1 MLSSMDEEKWQ
12 TAEQVWAQLYQRKAA
27 ARETISLVEL
37 DDFRT
42 GESRYIYADRGAL
55 PYLKETIQMCIRD
68 RKYAGSCTYC
78 AASCNDNHGKN
89 YNANMK
95 NAMLKSKY

>member
-1 MLSSMDEEKWQ
+1 MNKEVRWQ
-12 TAEQVWAQLYQRKAA
+12 SVLLQCKILNNKYFVVGGEAMKVVNPIGRSTQGVITPRGCTCSVKKNNYTA
-27 ARETISLVEL
+27 
-37 DDFRT
+37 
-42 GESRYIYADRGAL
+42 
-55 PYLKETIQMCIRD
+55 M

>member
-1 MLSSMDEEKWQ
+1 M
-12 TAEQVWAQLYQRKAA
+12 
-27 ARETISLVEL
+27 
-37 DDFRT
+37 
-42 GESRYIYADRGAL
+42 
-55 PYLKETIQMCIRD
+55 